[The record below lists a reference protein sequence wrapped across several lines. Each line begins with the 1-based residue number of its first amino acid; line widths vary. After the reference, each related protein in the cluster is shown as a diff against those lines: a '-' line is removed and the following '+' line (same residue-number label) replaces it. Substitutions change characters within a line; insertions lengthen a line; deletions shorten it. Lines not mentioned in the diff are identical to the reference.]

1 MALTP
6 QARVLLDA
14 LPDHAVAAL
23 LDPLEE
29 KNRVRVSVTRRE
41 HKPHTRA
48 VHNVRVEEVGGAV
61 HLTREMLAVADEVRA
76 LKGEPM
82 IYLPEAYRLGGMEL
96 LDVAPNTRVDVGV
109 AYVKDS
115 LGNNASRPAVAQYI
129 ALSNNSNP
137 ANQGAVTTH
146 TNATTPLWG
155 TADTTDCAA
164 ATTRGEINYAGLNRG
179 NATGGPAATYA
190 GGATATTNYTMTRT
204 WTATGAVTGVQ
215 VCGMFNSSTTSA
227 GTLFLESTFTAT
239 TLASGDQLTLTWTV
253 NV

>member
-6 QARVLLDA
+6 QARAVLDA
-14 LPDHAVAAL
+14 LPDYAAAAL

-29 KNRVRVSVTRRE
+29 KNRVRVTVTRRE
-41 HKPHTRA
+41 RKPHTRA
-48 VHNVRVEEVGGAV
+48 VHNVRVDDMSPVCM
-61 HLTREMLAVADEVRA
+61 TREMLTVADEIRA

-82 IYLPEAYRLGGMEL
+82 IYLPEVYRAAGMEL
-96 LDVAPNTRVDVGV
+96 VDVALNTRTDVGV

-129 ALSNNSNP
+129 ALSNNSNNT
-137 ANQGAVTTH
+137 NQGAVSTH

-155 TADTTDCAA
+155 TADVSDGAA

-215 VCGMFNSSTTSA
+215 VCGMFTSSTTSA
-227 GTLFLESTFTAT
+227 GILFLESTFTTT